1 MKLKHV
7 GVLQRQKKARSHH
20 KQKYRKTKS
29 VRTVRHR
36 KSSVVWD
43 VWKKKKKKSRER
55 TDANTNNTAESPAS
69 HWSDGD
75 VSSSHKVT
83 PPEC

>member
-43 VWKKKKKKSRER
+43 VWKKKKKKKPGE
-55 TDANTNNTAESPAS
+55 N
-69 HWSDGD
+69 
-75 VSSSHKVT
+75 
-83 PPEC
+83 